1 MKNYF
6 NNSGSELLIKGAGWR
21 SAFWMAMIAVLM
33 GMQAVETARG
43 AVFYVTNSTTGV
55 IGAYDSTT
63 GSVIT
68 ADLITGLN
76 SPYGIA
82 SDARGNLYIGS
93 IADTG
98 TIGKYASDGS
108 VINASL
114 ITGVKSIGLA
124 VDGAETLFAPT
135 YNSPRVGAYSA
146 TTGATIDE
154 NLITGLRSG
163 SYGIAHDG
171 LGHLY
176 VATGA
181 VIGEYNTDGSVVNP
195 NLIALENP
203 SYSIAFSGGKVYVT
217 TFSSNN
223 VFAFDA
229 TTGAVAS
236 DFETITMPAP
246 TGIAICDG
254 YLFIAS
260 NSTGRVAKYNMD
272 GSLVNA
278 SLISGLSSPVGIVV
292 VPEPSAGRIG
302 SGRGG
307 AKAPSSAD

>member
-1 MKNYF
+1 MTNPLNNYD
-6 NNSGSELLIKGAGWR
+6 NGLLIKLIGWR
-21 SAFWMAMIAVLM
+21 NAPWIAMIAVLM

-43 AVFYVTNSTTGV
+43 AVICVTNSTTGV
-55 IGAYDSTT
+55 IGAYDATT
-63 GSVIT
+63 GSAIT

-76 SPYGIA
+76 SPYAIA
-82 SDARGNLYIGS
+82 SDAKGNLYIGS

-108 VINASL
+108 VVNASL
-114 ITGVKSIGLA
+114 VTGVKSIGLA
-124 VDGAETLFAPT
+124 VDGTETLFAPT
-135 YNSPRVGAYSA
+135 YNNPRVGAYSA

-154 NLITGLRSG
+154 NLITGLSSG

-176 VATGA
+176 IATGT
-181 VIGEYNTDGSVVNP
+181 VIGEYNTDGSVVNA
-195 NLIALENP
+195 NLITLENP
-203 SYSIAFSGGKVYVT
+203 SYNIAFSGGKVYVT

-229 TTGAVAS
+229 TTGAAAS
-236 DFETITMPAP
+236 GFETITMSAP
-246 TGIAICDG
+246 TGIVIHDG
-254 YLFIAS
+254 YLLIAS
-260 NSTGRVAKYNMD
+260 NSTGKIAKYNMD

-292 VPEPSAGRIG
+292 VPEPSAGGIG

-307 AKAPSSAD
+307 GKAPSSAD